1 MVCAPQTSS
10 LELTHMAAAVPMQG
24 YDEGKVVNVHKAV
37 QGQGHQI
44 MEAQEELGVEKA
56 DGWMV
61 EDHERGGAV
70 LRVLDEAAMMQVL
83 LKASSVYH

>member
-1 MVCAPQTSS
+1 
-10 LELTHMAAAVPMQG
+10 MAAAVPMQG
-24 YDEGKVVNVHKAV
+24 YDEGKVVDVHKAV

-44 MEAQEELGVEKA
+44 MEGQEGLGVEKE

-70 LRVLDEAAMMQVL
+70 HRLLDEVAIMSVL
-83 LKASSVYH
+83 LKASSVHY